1 MKPILIESVIA
12 TAKLVYVISKELR
25 SDPNYFVDY
34 SYEGKKKKTKINEYK
49 NLLEQLQYYLNN
61 VSEMGYVSEGEI

>member
-49 NLLEQLQYYLNN
+49 NLLEQL
-61 VSEMGYVSEGEI
+61 